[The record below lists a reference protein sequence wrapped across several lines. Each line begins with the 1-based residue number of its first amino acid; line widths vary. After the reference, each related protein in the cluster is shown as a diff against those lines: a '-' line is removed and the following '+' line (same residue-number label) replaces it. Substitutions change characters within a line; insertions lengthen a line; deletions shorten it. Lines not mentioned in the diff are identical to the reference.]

1 MGAFKGR
8 RRCTRACPAL
18 NSAYTAGIIKTRVKA
33 TMNTPANSPDLEQ
46 SLDAEDFDALDTI
59 LDDLRRQDDEV
70 PQWEFCE
77 GALAALLCTRR
88 LILPSEFLP
97 VLIGVAGEAAGVE
110 GADGED
116 GVRFADAAQAERFMV
131 LWTRRWNEVANAL
144 AAEIETLEDERSYH
158 PELLDVRGAV
168 ATMPESDRA
177 DIAQQ
182 DLPAYGQVWALGFMF
197 VVENWSDDWAAP
209 RDKEAAQWLDD
220 ALEQRRRPDRRRHGR
235 THAVHAQRRRSAQR
249 ERSAAE
255 PAGRGDLGGVR
266 PAPDLAKPRTQDR
279 ARAPQRSARA
289 QRPLLVRQWQ
299 KIQEVPRRCLR
310 VSVPAAPAFLR
321 QIQRV

>member
-1 MGAFKGR
+1 
-8 RRCTRACPAL
+8 L
-18 NSAYTAGIIKTRVKA
+18 NSAYTAGIIKTRVDA
-33 TMNTPANSPDLEQ
+33 TMNTPASRPNLEQ
-46 SLDAEDFDALDTI
+46 PLDAEDFDALDTI
-59 LDDLRRQDDEV
+59 LDDLRQQDDEV

-97 VLIGVAGEAAGVE
+97 VLIGVAGEAAGDE

-144 AAEIETLEDERSYH
+144 AAEVETLEDERSYH

-177 DIAQQ
+177 DIAPH

-197 VVENWSDDWAAP
+197 VVENWSDDWTAP

-220 ALEQRRRPDRRRHGR
+220 ALNSIVALTEDD
-235 THAVHAQRRRSAQR
+235 T
-249 ERSAAE
+249 AE
-255 PAGRGDLGGVR
+255 PTLSMHSEDGLPSVSEARLNQLGEAIWAVY
-266 PAPDLAKPRTQDR
+266 D
-279 ARAPQRSARA
+279 
-289 QRPLLVRQWQ
+289 
-299 KIQEVPRRCLR
+299 
-310 VSVPAAPAFLR
+310 LR
-321 QIQRV
+321 QIWQSLGPKTEPVRRSEAPGRNDPCWCGSGKKFKKCHGAG